1 MTFINVAAEPGNE
14 CQKSQGWLGKLDVGR
29 SLMAKFILFS
39 APVILLCNAFFLY
52 LYADFR
58 REAMQDELAVEMA
71 ALAVRTSQS
80 LKAPL
85 RSGDAEL
92 GRSLLG
98 GLAGHPDV
106 ICGEVFDAGG
116 QKLFAWPGLGC
127 GQIQE
132 RGTAFERPI
141 KDRRQNIGSLTIEYR
156 QSLLEEKLFA
166 DLLYIVAALA
176 FSGMIAVVF
185 TSIVHWFTIGR
196 PLGRLLSALNKTAQ
210 AGARGSVKWRSRD
223 QLGIVI
229 KAYNRMSETEARR
242 KAQLRAANDELKV
255 EIAERLQ
262 AEKSLK
268 ETQAQLIQ
276 ASKME
281 ALGTLAGGIAHEIN
295 TPIQYIGDNLRFLSE
310 GFGDL
315 RDLIGSYETVIA
327 KVEQTDS
334 VAAVLAEL
342 EKQKEISDADYLFEE
357 AAVAAQQSLDGV
369 GQVSQIVTA
378 MKEFS
383 HPRAKETGPVA
394 LNAIIERATAICR
407 GEWRQAA
414 TLELDLEESLSDIQG
429 LESELNQ
436 VILNLVVNASHAIA
450 DTGRTDG
457 RIDVIS
463 RATDNG
469 IRLEVRDNGNGIPDE
484 VQARIFDPFFTTKEV
499 GKGSGQGLA
508 ICHDIIFNKHGGKI
522 YSETESGAGTRFI
535 VELPGGAGTGDGN
548 HATTRAA

>member
-1 MTFINVAAEPGNE
+1 MASISDAAVRENE
-14 CQKSQGWLGKLDVGR
+14 IRGDAGWLRKLDVRR

-39 APVILLCNAFFLY
+39 APVILLCNAFFLH

-58 REAMQDELAVEMA
+58 RETMQDELAVEMA

-80 LKAPL
+80 LKTPL

-92 GRSLLG
+92 GRALLS

-127 GQIQE
+127 SQIQE

-141 KDRRQNIGSLTIEYR
+141 KDRRQNLGSLTIEYR
-156 QSLLEEKLFA
+156 QSLLEDKLLA
-166 DLLYIVAALA
+166 DLVYIVAALA
-176 FSGMIAVVF
+176 FSGLIAVFF
-185 TSIVHWFTIGR
+185 TSIVHWCTIGR

-210 AGARGSVKWRSRD
+210 AGARSSVTWRSRD

-229 KAYNRMSETEARR
+229 QAYNRMSETEARR

-262 AEKSLK
+262 AEKNLK

-295 TPIQYIGDNLRFLSE
+295 TPIQYIGDNLRFLSD

-315 RDLIGSYETVIA
+315 RDLVGSYESVIA
-327 KVEQTDS
+327 KVERTGD
-334 VAAVLAEL
+334 VAAALAKL
-342 EKQKEISDADYLFEE
+342 EEQKEAADADYLFEE
-357 AAVAAQQSLDGV
+357 ATVAAQQSLDGV

-394 LNAIIERATAICR
+394 LNDIIARATAICR

-414 TLELDLEESLSDIQG
+414 TLALDLEDALPSVQG
-429 LESELNQ
+429 LEGELNQ

-450 DTGRTDG
+450 DTGRADG

-463 RATDNG
+463 RTTDSG
-469 IRLEVRDNGNGIPDE
+469 IRLEVRDNGNGIPEE

-522 YSETESGAGTRFI
+522 YFETEAGAGTRFI
-535 VELPGGAGTGDGN
+535 VELPGSGGSGEGD
-548 HATTRAA
+548 A

>member
-1 MTFINVAAEPGNE
+1 MALFNDAADSGIEIQE
-14 CQKSQGWLGKLDVGR
+14 QTGWFRKLDVRR
-29 SLMAKFILFS
+29 SLIAKFILFS
-39 APVILLCNAFFLY
+39 APVILICNAFFLY

-80 LKAPL
+80 LKVPV
-85 RSGDAEL
+85 RSGDIEL
-92 GRSLLG
+92 GRTLLD

-116 QKLFAWPGLGC
+116 ARLFAWPGLGC
-127 GQIQE
+127 SQIQE
-132 RGTAFERPI
+132 RGIAFERAI
-141 KDRRQNIGSLTIEYR
+141 KDRRKSIGTLTIEYR
-156 QSLLEEKLFA
+156 DSLLEEKLFA
-166 DLLYIVAALA
+166 DVLYIVAALG
-176 FSGMIAVVF
+176 FSGLIAVLF
-185 TSIVHWFTIGR
+185 TSIVHWLTIGR

-210 AGARGSVKWRSRD
+210 AGERASVIWRSRD

-229 KAYNRMSETEARR
+229 NAYNRMSETEAKR
-242 KAQLRAANDELKV
+242 KAQLRTANEELKV
-255 EIAERLQ
+255 EVAERLQ

-295 TPIQYIGDNLRFLSE
+295 TPIQYIGDNLRFLSD

-315 RDLIGSYETVIA
+315 RDLVASYESVIG
-327 KVEQTDS
+327 KVDQTES
-334 VAAVLAEL
+334 MAAVLAEL
-342 EKQKEISDADYLFEE
+342 EKQKEVSDAEYLFEE
-357 AAVAAQQSLDGV
+357 ATVAAQQSLDGV

-394 LNAIIERATAICR
+394 LNDIVERATAICR

-414 TLELDLEESLSDIQG
+414 TLDLELEEALPMVPG
-429 LESELNQ
+429 LEGELNQ

-450 DTGRTDG
+450 DTERSDG
-457 RIDVIS
+457 KIKVTS
-463 RATDNG
+463 RSTETG
-469 IRLEVRDNGNGIPDE
+469 VRLEVRDNGNGIPED
-484 VQARIFDPFFTTKEV
+484 VQARIFDPFFTTKDV

-508 ICHDIIFNKHGGKI
+508 ICHDIIFNKHKGKI
-522 YSETESGAGTRFI
+522 YFETEAGTGTTFI
-535 VELPGGAGTGDGN
+535 IELPGDPGGDID
-548 HATTRAA
+548 TKAA